1 MDILLP
7 AAVACETLYPHQVMG
22 EARPANLPFQHTRKE
37 AGLLFSMRE
46 LIGDVA
52 ARDPHKT
59 FYFISTGV
67 IHGVDIM
74 CGHKMRAPR

>member
-1 MDILLP
+1 
-7 AAVACETLYPHQVMG
+7 
-22 EARPANLPFQHTRKE
+22 
-37 AGLLFSMRE
+37 MRE

-52 ARDPHKT
+52 AREPHTT

-74 CGHKMRAPR
+74 CGPQNEGPSLIPAVSRPFFHIC